1 MDLGRIFDVLRAFER
16 EQVRYAL
23 IGGIALTIHGLVR
36 ATQDIDFFISPDTEN
51 VDRVKKA
58 LMSVFSDPDIETISA
73 ADLAGDYPTV
83 RYGPPKDDFVIDL
96 MSRLGTAVRYE
107 DVEIE
112 ERVIEGVR
120 VRVATPAMLYRMKR
134 DTVRPIDR
142 TDADML
148 RRRFGFKD
156 V

>member
-1 MDLGRIFDVLRAFER
+1 MDLGRIFDVLRAFEQ
-16 EQVRYAL
+16 EKVRYAL

-36 ATQDIDFFISPDTEN
+36 ATQDVDFFISSDAEN
-51 VDRVKKA
+51 VDRVKRA
-58 LMSVFSDPDIETISA
+58 LMSVFSDPDIEAISA

-83 RYGPPKDDFVIDL
+83 RYGPPKDEFVIDL
-96 MSRLGTAVRYE
+96 ISRLGTALRYE
-107 DVEIE
+107 DIEIE
-112 ERVIEGVR
+112 EKVIDGVR

-134 DTVRPIDR
+134 GTIRPIDR

-148 RRRFGFKD
+148 QRRFGFKD